1 MIVSRICTAL
11 SVTVARGSSFSRME
25 RVILAAALGQ
35 SIADAD
41 TILGFLERHHNR
53 RVYHDPGSG
62 AVAESRRCRETGDTS
77 VLWRQYKPKNLF
89 KQLG

>member
-1 MIVSRICTAL
+1 MLSICTAL
-11 SVTVARGSSFSRME
+11 SVTVARGLSFSRME

-41 TILGFLERHHNR
+41 TILGLLERHHNR
-53 RVYHDPGSG
+53 RVHHDPGSG
-62 AVAESRRCRETGDTS
+62 AVAESRLCRETGDTS

-89 KQLG
+89 KQLR